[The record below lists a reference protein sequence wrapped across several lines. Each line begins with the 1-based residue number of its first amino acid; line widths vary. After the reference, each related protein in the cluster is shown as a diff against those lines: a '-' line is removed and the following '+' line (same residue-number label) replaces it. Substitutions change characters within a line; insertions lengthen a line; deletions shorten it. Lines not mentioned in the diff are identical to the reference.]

1 MAGRKPKLT
10 KELIA
15 EAEKWI
21 KAGNYTTTV
30 CQYLGIHQSTWY
42 KWMQQGEKA
51 KSGLKREFFDRIKKA
66 ESHSE
71 MRNVQLIQQAGN
83 ETWQAAAWYL
93 ERKFPD
99 KWGKKDKVDANL
111 NHSGEV
117 TNKNVDLSDLTTEE
131 LRDIANLNRGT
142 QGDSS

>member
-1 MAGRKPKLT
+1 MPRKMKLT
-10 KELIA
+10 RELIS

-21 KAGNYTTTV
+21 KAGNFTTVV

-42 KWMQQGEKA
+42 RWMAEGEKA
-51 KSGLKREFFDRIKKA
+51 KKGIKKEFYDRIKKA

-99 KWGKKDKVDANL
+99 RWGKREKVDANL
-111 NHSGEV
+111 SHSGEV
-117 TNKNVDLSDLTTEE
+117 TNKSVDLSELTTEE
-131 LRDIANLNRGT
+131 LREIANLNRDREGNS
-142 QGDSS
+142 G